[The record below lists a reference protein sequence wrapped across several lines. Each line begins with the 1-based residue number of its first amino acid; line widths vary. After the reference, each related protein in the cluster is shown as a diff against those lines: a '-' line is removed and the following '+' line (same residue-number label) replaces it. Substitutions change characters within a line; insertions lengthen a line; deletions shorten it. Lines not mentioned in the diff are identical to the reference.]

1 MNSKIICAKRYLN
14 NNNIY
19 KKNVILLGFLFVY
32 MFIKNIYA

>member
-1 MNSKIICAKRYLN
+1 MNSKIICAKRYL